1 MKKVPDPY
9 IIFPYHPGGT
19 VRSVREKGE
28 NFMMLKIALPT
39 DRPDAPV
46 NYKEALR
53 LSGAE
58 AVCGSG
64 PALSPENCSGLLLPG
79 GIDID
84 PAYYG
89 QQAEPATVSDPR
101 LDALQLEV
109 LQRFLKAGRPVF
121 GICRGHQLINVA
133 LGGTLIQ
140 DLPSAERHKRLP
152 SDEDQVHLCCADP
165 DSWIAR
171 IYGSRFSVNSSH
183 HQGVDRPGD
192 GLRVVLRAQDGVAE
206 AMAHETLP
214 VWSVQFHPERMGFAH
229 RRNDTVDGSLLF
241 RFFLEQCRR

>member
-1 MKKVPDPY
+1 
-9 IIFPYHPGGT
+9 
-19 VRSVREKGE
+19 
-28 NFMMLKIALPT
+28 MLKIALPT
-39 DRPDAPV
+39 DRPDALA

-58 AVCGSG
+58 PVCGAG
-64 PALSPENCSGLLLPG
+64 PALSPDECAGLLLPG

-84 PAYYG
+84 PMRYG
-89 QQAEPATVSDPR
+89 QRAEPATEYDTG

-109 LQRFLKAGRPVF
+109 LYRFLKAKKPVF

-152 SDEDQVHLCCADP
+152 SGEDHVHFCDAEP

-171 IYGSRFSVNSSH
+171 IYGARFAVNSSH

-192 GLRVVLRAQDGVAE
+192 GLRVVLRAPDGVVE

-214 VWSVQFHPERMGFAH
+214 VWSVQFHPERMCFSH
-229 RRNDTVDGSLLF
+229 QRKDTVDGRLLF
-241 RFFLEQCRR
+241 RFFLDHCRESFPAVPVI